1 MEDRRNNDGCY
12 TMKALV
18 TGGAGFIGSHIV
30 DRLLN
35 DGHKVVVLDDF
46 STGHRHNLTDNKALT
61 VVEGDISNPEIVD
74 QCMLGIDWVFH
85 KAAVA
90 SVPKTVNDPVGS
102 SAVNYQGTLQLL
114 ESASKNNVKRFVFA
128 SSAALYGDEPTLP
141 KDETMYP
148 VTLSPY
154 AVDKLASEFACG
166 MYTKLY
172 GLETVCLRYFNVYGP
187 RQDPGSPYSG
197 VISIFTD
204 KLKNNETP
212 TIFGDGEQTRDFV
225 FVGDVVEAN
234 MKAITSEKGTGEFFN
249 IATGNKITL
258 NNLLNILY
266 EIYSIDFKVSYA
278 EVRKGDIKE
287 SYAVVNKAKEQ
298 LNWCSLVELK
308 QGLKLLCDSL

>member
-1 MEDRRNNDGCY
+1 MKALA
-12 TMKALV
+12 MKALV

-35 DGHKVVVLDDF
+35 DGHEVIVLDDF
-46 STGHRHNLTDNKALT
+46 STGHRSNLTEHEALT
-61 VVEGDISNPEIVD
+61 IVEGDISNADTVNE
-74 QCMLGIDWVFH
+74 CMQGVDWVFH

-102 SAVNYQGTLQLL
+102 SLVNYHGTLHLL
-114 ESASKNNVKRFVFA
+114 EAARKNKVKRFVFA

-141 KDETMYP
+141 KVETMCP

-172 GLETVCLRYFNVYGP
+172 GLDTVCLRYFNVYGP
-187 RQDPGSPYSG
+187 RQDPSSPYSG

-204 KLKNNETP
+204 KLKNKQIP

-225 FVGDVVEAN
+225 FVSDVVEAN
-234 MKAITSEKGTGEFFN
+234 MKAITTEKGTGQFFN
-249 IATGNKITL
+249 VATGKKITL
-258 NNLLNILY
+258 NDLLKILS
-266 EIYSIDFKVSYA
+266 EIYNIEFNVNYD
-278 EVRKGDIKE
+278 EPRMGDIKE
-287 SYAVVNKAKEQ
+287 SYAVIDKAISK
-298 LNWCSLVELK
+298 LNWNPTVELN
-308 QGLKLLCDSL
+308 QGLKILCDSIK